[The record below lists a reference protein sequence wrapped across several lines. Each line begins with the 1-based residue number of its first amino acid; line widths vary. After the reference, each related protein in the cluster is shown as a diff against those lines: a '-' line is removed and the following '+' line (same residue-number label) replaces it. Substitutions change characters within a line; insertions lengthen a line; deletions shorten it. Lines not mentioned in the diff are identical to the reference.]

1 MLKQHIDTGVPRVK
15 PDHLP
20 HRVCRCGPGTA
31 AHGARMC
38 TLGGWAVAGVLPERP
53 VAGIGTADV
62 VGQVLEDVIVHRH
75 SIESVNAQGVDQRQ
89 DAYWIIT
96 EGGHPRLTRCASRA
110 QQRTVIPIDGVDLE
124 IWILTPQTQERISRS
139 CAPQRVRH
147 RCQPPCAASV

>member
-1 MLKQHIDTGVPRVK
+1 M
-15 PDHLP
+15 
-20 HRVCRCGPGTA
+20 
-31 AHGARMC
+31 
-38 TLGGWAVAGVLPERP
+38 
-53 VAGIGTADV
+53 AGIGTADV

-124 IWILTPQTQERISRS
+124 IRILTPQTQERISRS
-139 CAPQRVRH
+139 RAPQRVRH
-147 RCQPPCAASV
+147 RSQPPCAASV